1 MIFEHDNVVNVRI
14 DIEANPDGVLRH
26 IMVIE
31 TRLVTSRLFKG
42 YDDSAITD
50 LVQTGV
56 QFVNDH
62 YSEINAIRIAHVPRD
77 I

>member
-1 MIFEHDNVVNVRI
+1 MFEHDNAVRVRI
-14 DIEANPDGVLRH
+14 DIEANPDGVLRQ

-31 TRLVTSRLFKG
+31 THLVTSRLVAG
-42 YDDSAITD
+42 YDDSFITD
-50 LVQTGV
+50 LVQAGV

-62 YSEINAIRIAHVPRD
+62 YSEINTIRVVHVPRG